1 MREGI
6 PFSCFLLM
14 SVNLGGGRQIIW
26 NRAAIFRVLS
36 SKKHPKNGH
45 IPEISSF
52 FTYLSKFRVFCLD
65 LLATLL
71 ELEFDLSWRLFYPVL
86 KYTIQYYGPWTRPY
100 LPYATL
106 PYTYQNQPSISLLA
120 KFLLSFFLE
129 LRLRLCGELNHQLVR
144 VGTVKFMS
152 HSSKSSTMGKI

>member
-26 NRAAIFRVLS
+26 NIAAIFRVLS

-86 KYTIQYYGPWTRPY
+86 KYTIQYYKPWTKPY
-100 LPYATL
+100 LPYAILLYTTHL
-106 PYTYQNQPSISLLA
+106 PILNSLDSQVHIVMPAVYMHPWIITHPWIYKLQEI
-120 KFLLSFFLE
+120 F
-129 LRLRLCGELNHQLVR
+129 
-144 VGTVKFMS
+144 
-152 HSSKSSTMGKI
+152 